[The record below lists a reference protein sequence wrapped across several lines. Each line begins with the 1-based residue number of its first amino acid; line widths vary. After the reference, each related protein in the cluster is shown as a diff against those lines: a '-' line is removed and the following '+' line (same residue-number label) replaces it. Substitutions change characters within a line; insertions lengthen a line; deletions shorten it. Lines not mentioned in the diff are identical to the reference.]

1 MSKEQAA
8 NEVKYKITLKFL
20 RILLQ
25 KDLITSEEYEKID
38 DLNRQTFQPQLAK
51 VYV

>member
-25 KDLITSEEYEKID
+25 KGLITSEEYEKID

>member
-8 NEVKYKITLKFL
+8 NEVKYKITLKL
-20 RILLQ
+20 LDILLYNG
-25 KDLITSEEYEKID
+25 LITQEEYEEID
-38 DLNRQTFQPQLAK
+38 VLNRQTFHPQLAK

>member
-8 NEVKYKITLKFL
+8 NEVKYKITLKL
-20 RILLQ
+20 LNILFCNGQ
-25 KDLITSEEYEKID
+25 ITKEID